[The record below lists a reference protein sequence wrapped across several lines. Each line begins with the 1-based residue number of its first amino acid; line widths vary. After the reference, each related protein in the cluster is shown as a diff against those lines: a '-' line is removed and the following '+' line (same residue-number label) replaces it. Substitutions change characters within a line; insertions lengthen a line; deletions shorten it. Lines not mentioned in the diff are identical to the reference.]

1 MLFNFHPVWGWW
13 MCILNCK
20 FESPCR
26 VHWFDL
32 KPAPLTSRRSHPRA
46 LAFWHVLGIHINP
59 GFSLLDPMAE
69 HISGHEVAL
78 IQYKNVQNK
87 IVKYCEV
94 HLRLCCICR
103 SWVKF
108 LHADFMTERKT
119 TDSPLKPQLIFMSRK
134 TARAMLPTKHSIATR
149 VDRRVPAALPRI
161 SHNFTWSQSH
171 SLDTWTWILAIL
183 ALHEVSVEIHWNTD
197 SYMSNE
203 ADSSKNISTICLDS
217 S

>member
-1 MLFNFHPVWGWW
+1 MAAGLLALTQEDWTVTVVDAHYQLQLEPRVKRYLGILIRWLSTGPKYSFHPVWGRW
-13 MCILNCK
+13 MCILNWK

-32 KPAPLTSRRSHPRA
+32 KPTPLTSRRSHPRA

-78 IQYKNVQNK
+78 IQYKNIQKCTKQNCQILWSSFK
-87 IVKYCEV
+87 TLL
-94 HLRLCCICR
+94 HLSR

-108 LHADFMTERKT
+108 LNADFMTEGKT
-119 TDSPLKPQLIFMSRK
+119 ADSPLKPQLIFMSRK

-149 VDRRVPAALPRI
+149 VDRRVPAALPGI
-161 SHNFTWSQSH
+161 S
-171 SLDTWTWILAIL
+171 L
-183 ALHEVSVEIHWNTD
+183 
-197 SYMSNE
+197 
-203 ADSSKNISTICLDS
+203 
-217 S
+217 